1 MVRYE
6 LLRPYTFFGKSR
18 DIGCGV
24 NTNKITYSSYMPHPL
39 FILKFTLSDPVRA
52 NVTKLGQEFGATSKQ
67 FNFPCKGQRQ
77 LVREA
82 S

>member
-1 MVRYE
+1 
-6 LLRPYTFFGKSR
+6 
-18 DIGCGV
+18 
-24 NTNKITYSSYMPHPL
+24 MPHPL